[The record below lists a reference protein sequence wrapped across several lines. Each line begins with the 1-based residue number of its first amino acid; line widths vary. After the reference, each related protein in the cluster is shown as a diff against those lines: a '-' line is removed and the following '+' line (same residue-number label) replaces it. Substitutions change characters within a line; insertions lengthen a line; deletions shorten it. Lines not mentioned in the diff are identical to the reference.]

1 MCVSV
6 WRVDIHTYV
15 KVNTCVCICCF
26 LKEEEEEEE
35 KNQCAFNQT
44 LSQVIQLMKRHS
56 LVLKENRLC
65 VSPVAAQANH
75 RSEFTVCSSSNLV
88 LADAAPR
95 RVGPGLDCAA
105 ESVRKITTRKGKNI

>member
-26 LKEEEEEEE
+26 LKEEEEE

-44 LSQVIQLMKRHS
+44 LSQVIQLVKRHS

-65 VSPVAAQANH
+65 VSPVAARANH